1 MAHISTTQ
9 LARFCNRI
17 GTSLHAGI
25 DVRTVFQREAERG
38 SPRQREVMDR
48 VGRAISGGQSVAGA
62 LQSEN
67 GYFPPLMC
75 EMVAIGEKT
84 GKVDDV
90 FLQLGEQYQHVL
102 QLRRAFLVGI
112 LWPTIELG
120 AAIVIIGLFI
130 LLMGTLV
137 PLNPDGTPVFDV
149 LGIGAGVPGLI
160 NYVLIV
166 GGIGAA
172 LGFVVWGFARGRFG
186 PWPMHVL
193 MRVPMLGKC
202 LEMMA
207 LSRMAWSLAMANN
220 SGMDPRR
227 SVKLALRSANNPYYN
242 SFQRKIDDLLA
253 HGAEIHEALTRSGA
267 FPAEFLDV
275 VSTGEVSGTLPESLL
290 RLSEDYR
297 KRAQSSSGMLTVLAS
312 FAVWGV
318 VAVIIIAAIFR
329 FAMFYLNAINPATYG
344 L

>member
-1 MAHISTTQ
+1 MAHISTSQ

-17 GTSLHAGI
+17 GTALRAGV
-25 DVRTVFQREAERG
+25 DVRTVFQHEAKRG

-48 VGRAISGGQSVAGA
+48 VGRAIGAGQSMASA
-62 LQSEN
+62 LANEN
-67 GYFPPLMC
+67 GYFPPLVC
-75 EMVAIGEKT
+75 EMVAVGEKT
-84 GKVDDV
+84 GKVDEV
-90 FLQLGEQYQHVL
+90 FLQLGEQYQHIL
-102 QLRRAFLVGI
+102 QLRRTFLWGI
-112 LWPTIELG
+112 FLPALELF
-120 AAIVIIGLFI
+120 AAIVIIGLLI

-149 LGIGAGVPGLI
+149 LGIGAGVPGLV
-160 NYVLIV
+160 NYLLIV
-166 GGIGAA
+166 GGVGAVLA
-172 LGFVVWGFARGRFG
+172 FGVWSFMSGRLGT
-186 PWPMHVL
+186 WPLRLL

-207 LSRMAWSLAMANN
+207 LSRVAWSLAMANN
-220 SGMDPRR
+220 AGMDPRR

-253 HGAEIHEALTRSGA
+253 QGAEIHEAFARSGA

-275 VSTGEVSGTLPESLL
+275 VANGEMAGALPESLL

-297 KRAQSSSGMLTVLAS
+297 KRAETSSGMLTVLAS
-312 FAVWGV
+312 FAVWGI
-318 VAVIIIAAIFR
+318 VAIIIIAAIFR
-329 FAMFYLNAINPATYG
+329 LAMFYINAITPANYG